1 MVRLPGRFTSQ
12 LTTHTTRQINISN
25 QRENEHRAYNPTAEH
40 CCSCSY
46 GILLFI
52 EKYSIE
58 MKSAHFKHIFINES
72 LFCCCWKYVAAL
84 KLFTLK

>member
-1 MVRLPGRFTSQ
+1 MVRLPGRFASQ

-25 QRENEHRAYNPTAEH
+25 QRENEHRAYNATAER

-58 MKSAHFKHIFINES
+58 NEKRT
-72 LFCCCWKYVAAL
+72 FRTY
-84 KLFTLK
+84 FHQ